1 MKYRL
6 VKAEKALTPLKV
18 SCEVLGVSRSGYYAW
33 EGREPSAR
41 QRSDE
46 KLLEQIRE
54 IYAANELVYG
64 SPRIHAELRMEYG
77 VRVGRKRVER
87 LMRINGISGLIE
99 KKRGN
104 TTVRVPGVKVASDKV
119 LRDFTAKEPNQ
130 LWVAD
135 ITYLKTWEGWVYL
148 AAVQDAYS
156 RRIVGWSM
164 AEHMRSELVTDA
176 LEMAVKRR
184 RPEPGVIH
192 HSDRGSQ
199 YVSLAFGKV
208 AKQNGIAQ
216 SMGQVGSAYDNSLAE
231 SFFATLKKEKINR
244 RTWPEKQELKTEVF
258 SYIESFY
265 NCRRRHSYLQ
275 YLAPAEFEGEAR
287 LPLRKVA

>member
-6 VKAEKALTPLKV
+6 IKAEKALTPLKV

-33 EGREPSAR
+33 EGRKPSAR

-258 SYIESFY
+258 NYIESFY
-265 NCRRRHSYLQ
+265 NRRRRHSYLQ

>member
-1 MKYRL
+1 VKYRL
-6 VKAEKALTPLKV
+6 IKAEKTLTPVKV

-33 EGREPSAR
+33 EGRGPSKR

-54 IYAANELVYG
+54 IYVANELVYG

-77 VRVGRKRVER
+77 VRVSRKRVER
-87 LMRINGISGLIE
+87 LMRENKISGLIK

-104 TTVRVPGVKVASDKV
+104 TTVRVPGVKVASDRV
-119 LRDFTAKEPNQ
+119 LRDFTAGKPNQ

-135 ITYLKTWEGWVYL
+135 ITYLRTWEGWVYL

-164 AEHMRSELVTDA
+164 AENMKTDLVVDA
-176 LEMAVKRR
+176 LKMAIKRR
-184 RPEPGVIH
+184 RPDPGVIH

-208 AKQNGIAQ
+208 AKKNGIAQ

-231 SFFATLKKEKINR
+231 SFFATLKKEKVYR
-244 RTWPEKQELKTEVF
+244 RSWPDKQELKTHVF
-258 SYIESFY
+258 EYIEGFY
-265 NCRRRHSYLQ
+265 NRRRRHSYLG

-287 LPLRKVA
+287 LPLKKTA